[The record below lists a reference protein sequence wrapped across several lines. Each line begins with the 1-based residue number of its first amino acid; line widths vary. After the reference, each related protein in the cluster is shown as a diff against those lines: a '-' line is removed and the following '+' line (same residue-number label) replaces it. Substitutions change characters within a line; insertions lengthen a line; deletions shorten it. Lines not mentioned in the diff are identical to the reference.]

1 LIASIPGGIQITK
14 RSGKYNYEIDNYQKK
29 SKRIF
34 KMTGFATQSH
44 QELESLKNSLLE
56 QYQEFKT
63 RGITLDITRGKPCP
77 EQLDLALDMLDC
89 VNSKNFLTEEGTDS
103 RNYGG
108 LEGIPEAK
116 KLFAEYLE
124 VQPEELIIGGNSS
137 LNIMHDAFMR
147 AILKGVSEDSPP
159 WGTLPR
165 IKFLCPSP
173 GYDRHFF
180 ICDFLGIEMITIAM
194 DGNGPDMTEVEK
206 LVAEDESIKGIWCV
220 PKYSNPTGAVYSDEV
235 VERLASMNTR
245 ADDFRIFW
253 DNAYT
258 VHHLTDKPTG
268 LKNILTACKKAG
280 NPDRV
285 LIFGSTSKV
294 AFAGSGLAMMA
305 GSAKNMALAK
315 KQIAFQTIGP
325 DKLNQLRHV
334 AFFQN
339 MAGIETHM
347 KKHAAILKPKFDAVQ
362 SELEKKLAGKN
373 IANWSQPEGG
383 YFVSIDT
390 MAGCAAAVVQ
400 MAAGAGVKLTPAGS
414 TYPYMQDP
422 LDRNIRIAP
431 SFPPLEDVRSAMQ
444 LVGIC
449 IQLVSIDK
457 LMS

>member
-1 LIASIPGGIQITK
+1 MVFIVGDIKIGK
-14 RSGKYNYEIDNYQKK
+14 RFGKYNYEIDKYQKK
-29 SKRIF
+29 RRRTN
-34 KMTGFATQSH
+34 KMMEFAALNN
-44 QELESLKNSLLE
+44 QELKRLREDLQA
-56 QYQEFKT
+56 QYHEFKS
-63 RGITLDITRGKPCP
+63 RGLNLDITRGKPCS
-77 EQLDLALDMLDC
+77 EQLDLALGMLDC
-89 VNSKNFLTEEGTDS
+89 VNRDNYLTEEGTDN

-108 LEGIPEAK
+108 LDGIPEAK
-116 KLFAEYLE
+116 KLFAEYME

-137 LNIMHDAFMR
+137 LNLMHDTFMR
-147 AILKGVSEDSPP
+147 AIVKGVSEDRPP
-159 WGTLPR
+159 WGEQSK

-180 ICDFLGIEMITIAM
+180 ICDYLGIEMITVAM
-194 DGNGPDMTEVEK
+194 DDNGPDMTVVEE
-206 LVAEDESIKGIWCV
+206 LVSEDPSIKGIWCV

-235 VERLASMNTR
+235 VERLASMDTK

-258 VHHLTDKPTG
+258 VHHLNSKPAR

-280 NPDRV
+280 NPERV
-285 LIFGSTSKV
+285 FIFGSTSKV

-305 GSAKNMALAK
+305 GSAKNMALVK

-334 AFFQN
+334 TFFKN
-339 MAGIETHM
+339 MAGIEDHM
-347 KKHAAILKPKFDAVQ
+347 KKHKAILKPKFDAVQ
-362 SELEKKLAGKN
+362 EELEKALAGKN
-373 IANWSQPEGG
+373 IADWSQPAGG

-390 MAGCAAAVVQ
+390 MEGCASTVIQ
-400 MAAGAGVKLTPAGS
+400 MAAEAGVKLTPAGS

-422 LDRNIRIAP
+422 RDRNMRIAP

-449 IQLVSIDK
+449 IQLASIDK